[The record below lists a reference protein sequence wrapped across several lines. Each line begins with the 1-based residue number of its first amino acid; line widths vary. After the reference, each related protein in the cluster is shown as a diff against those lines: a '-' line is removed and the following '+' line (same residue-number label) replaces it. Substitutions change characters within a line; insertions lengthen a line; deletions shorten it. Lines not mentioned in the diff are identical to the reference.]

1 MDSMLSSTLPKAE
14 GSARSQPARGGG
26 DGVLIWQSAN
36 GGPFAKTTAATG
48 KLGHSSRS
56 SMRTAAPIVGERT
69 ASRVSATTLC
79 AGAFGLALWNGK
91 DAILKE
97 RLFGLGVLFYE
108 YFNGDDGRGLGAS
121 HQTGWTALIA
131 NLLVP
136 KEIGVG
142 G

>member
-69 ASRVSATTLC
+69 ASRVSATTPC
-79 AGAFGLALWNGK
+79 AGALAWRFGMARTRGEQHHLAL
-91 DAILKE
+91 A
-97 RLFGLGVLFYE
+97 
-108 YFNGDDGRGLGAS
+108 A
-121 HQTGWTALIA
+121 ALS
-131 NLLVP
+131 
-136 KEIGVG
+136 E
-142 G
+142 